1 MFLRKKPNKSGTVSV
16 QIIDKSS
23 GKYVVK
29 ETVGSSSDEVELS
42 FLMKK
47 GRHRIAALTA
57 QSTIA
62 FDKAAELEFVDT
74 FLHHLDSFS
83 LVGPELYCFDLI
95 FLQLIQVAV
104 NTINT

>member
-1 MFLRKKPNKSGTVSV
+1 MLALGVPAARLPLSAMFLRKKPNKSGTVSV

-74 FLHHLDSFS
+74 FLHHFFNQCAITF
-83 LVGPELYCFDLI
+83 VRGFN
-95 FLQLIQVAV
+95 FF
-104 NTINT
+104 